1 MKKKPFPTKKY
12 TNPTNPRPHS
22 QKEDQK
28 HLFKKEG
35 GGSHN
40 PPMNLKPNDK
50 RNRKT
55 TPSASDSSQKPKQ
68 IQEKTPTTHN
78 HIEGG
83 GGVMHQR
90 AKTPPH
96 SERNPKTPPIRPRSY
111 QKEHKCMPKNTP
123 QTRETRNSEPQRPP
137 THPPHTGI

>member
-1 MKKKPFPTKKY
+1 MFARANILKYKKIQFPTKKY
-12 TNPTNPRPHS
+12 TSQTNPRPHS
-22 QKEDQK
+22 QKEDRK
-28 HLFKKEG
+28 HLSKKEG

-68 IQEKTPTTHN
+68 IQEKHPLRLPRTHQRG
-78 HIEGG
+78 E

-96 SERNPKTPPIRPRSY
+96 SERNPKTTPTRSHSY
-111 QKEHKCMPKNTP
+111 QKGHLFMPK
-123 QTRETRNSEPQRPP
+123 TRYKR
-137 THPPHTGI
+137 

>member
-1 MKKKPFPTKKY
+1 MKVKKIQFPTKKY
-12 TNPTNPRPHS
+12 TNQTNPRPHS

-28 HLFKKEG
+28 HLSKKEG

-83 GGVMHQR
+83 GGGH
-90 AKTPPH
+90 A
-96 SERNPKTPPIRPRSY
+96 SES
-111 QKEHKCMPKNTP
+111 ENTA
-123 QTRETRNSEPQRPP
+123 PQRKEPENAP
-137 THPPHTGI
+137 DTTSFIPKGAQMHAQKHPPNKGDAEQ